1 MVGIPADGV
10 LPAAALAVHLGV
22 VHLEVNGLQ
31 RERHADVWRSARR
44 RERERE
50 SWQMLGGRRGCLRL
64 PGLVFFGHRS

>member
-50 SWQMLGGRRGCLRL
+50 LANARWKKGMFKTSGFG
-64 PGLVFFGHRS
+64 FFGHRS